1 MCRVPWGVP
10 SGVPRRDSRPFPALK
25 KEAPSSFHVYTRGF
39 ENQGKEI
46 LPLITGWDMGH
57 YYDCSRGPFCGFALI
72 DAASLSWVFF
82 GFLNKPRAP
91 GVGEGSAKAF
101 FFPPTALLRC
111 SLQTIKFTCVQDTI
125 QRFLVNLESWARITA
140 LEHLCRPQ
148 KMHLQSALDPTPS
161 PHSSAS
167 CVCMFTSSGH
177 LTETDMPA
185 RPSPSGSFHRGLAS

>member
-1 MCRVPWGVP
+1 MPWGVP

-25 KEAPSSFHVYTRGF
+25 KEAPSSFHAYTRGF

-46 LPLITGWDMGH
+46 LPLITGWDMVTITTAAG
-57 YYDCSRGPFCGFALI
+57 DPFVALPSLMLPLCLGFSSVFLI
-72 DAASLSWVFF
+72 NQEPPGW
-82 GFLNKPRAP
+82 GRA
-91 GVGEGSAKAF
+91 VLRLF

-125 QRFLVNLESWARITA
+125 QRFLVNLESWATITA

-148 KMHLQSALDPTPS
+148 KMPRVYLQSALDPTPS

-167 CVCMFTSSGH
+167 WVCTFTSSGH
-177 LTETDMPA
+177 LTETDMPG
-185 RPSPSGSFHRGLAS
+185 RPSPSGSFHRGHES